1 MSEYKFKIHGE
12 LLIEGMDKININPA
26 NIVCLTRIS
35 NYLEKNMPM
44 ILLHMNLDKNV
55 FDKLLQ
61 NAKTATIHLNIS
73 KYDAGYTYD
82 EAFYDTYIDD
92 EFSIIVSND
101 INYNKEL
108 DYIEDDSLSE
118 TNTKK
123 DVWRELNVGLISK
136 SSIDANKIVSNGIFY
151 DITIMDL
158 IGYYMSSLHLL
169 LEPFDYTETIKQL
182 TIPPID
188 TLVKLVD
195 YLNSIK
201 VFYKTSYLL
210 FIDEPYCTYL
220 ISRSGKGI
228 KKNDDLYL
236 DIQFDVKKVT
246 DPEYAVQGM
255 DKNRQT
261 QQYDISLPV
270 TQTKYTID
278 HDASKLVNEFETIV
292 NPNTESDI
300 FSSAD
305 IQSAKTYIE
314 RLIGTFRGSIQDYII
329 NNTGLGGFMGSCAK
343 EVANAAGYM
352 NYLNQVQDN
361 MIDVEINDM
370 FAGLK
375 TSVSVKVGDAS
386 FDVDLLSSS
395 IKDIAASGLKSALG
409 GFTSKLGEVQNLTN
423 NLFTNVDQG
432 IQAFNDIAML
442 DNRLASVSFINIQDT
457 VAKTNQMLSGVAS
470 SVTNLTNGFMSQ
482 VTEKMSS
489 VTGVLDTM
497 SNLTD
502 TIDNLDKAVKIMEAA
517 EKFGLVS
524 GQHPDQQKFINRI
537 KENNNKIKGVISEVR
552 SECDRIQGQI
562 QSVTDCINGI
572 ANQAS
577 SLATFGDALNK
588 IASMNVKA
596 KFNSL
601 VPDTR
606 DITASNGILGS
617 LSTLF
622 QSLSSSGSISFSD
635 ISKIV
640 DNLDN
645 VADIDSI
652 GKLGLSNFAA
662 KLNVGATSNG
672 KVGKMILKAKNDNP
686 NMIKNIKSEMENM
699 VNQLSINKVNID
711 PSVFTPNKRYKVKNY
726 DAHSDKDGLFILNKK
741 TEIYK
746 REAENFYCKTILDFS
761 KIMEPP
767 STNES
772 QNNDSGLENKE
783 K

>member
-1 MSEYKFKIHGE
+1 MSEYKFKINGE
-12 LLIEGMDKININPA
+12 LLIEGMDQIRIDPA
-26 NIVCLTRIS
+26 NIVCLTRVS

-73 KYDAGYTYD
+73 KYNADYTYD
-82 EAFYDTYIDD
+82 EAFYETYIDD
-92 EFSIIVSND
+92 EFSLIVSND

-108 DYIEDDSLSE
+108 DYIEDDSLSDK
-118 TNTKK
+118 NTKK
-123 DVWRELNVGLISK
+123 DVWRELNVGLIPK

-151 DITIMDL
+151 DVTIMDL
-158 IGYYMSSLHLL
+158 IGYYMGSLHLL
-169 LEPFDYTETIKQL
+169 LEPFDYQETIKQL

-188 TLVKLVD
+188 TLVKLVE

-236 DIQFDVKKVT
+236 DVQFDIKKTT
-246 DPEYAVQGM
+246 DTEAVLQGM
-255 DKNRQT
+255 TTNRQS
-261 QQYDISLPV
+261 QQYDINLPV

-278 HDASKLVNEFETIV
+278 HDASKLVNEFDTIV
-292 NPNTESDI
+292 NPNKESDI
-300 FSSAD
+300 MNSAD
-305 IQSAKTYIE
+305 IQSTKSYIE
-314 RLIGTFRGSIQDYII
+314 RLIGTFRGGIQDYII
-329 NNTGLGGFMGSCAK
+329 KNTGMGGFMGSCSK

-352 NYLNQVQDN
+352 GYLKQVQND
-361 MIDVEINDM
+361 MIDTEINNM

-386 FDVDLLSSS
+386 FNVDLLSSGV
-395 IKDIAASGLKSALG
+395 KDMAASGFRSVLSN
-409 GFTSKLGEVQNLTN
+409 FTSNLNGVN
-423 NLFTNVDQG
+423 NLSDNLFANVTQG
-432 IQAFNDIAML
+432 IQAFNDISML
-442 DNRLASVSFINIQDT
+442 DNRLASVTFINMQDT
-457 VAKTNQMLSGVAS
+457 VAKTNQMLSGISS
-470 SVTNLTNGFMSQ
+470 SVTNLTNGFANQ
-482 VTEKMSS
+482 VTKQLST
-489 VTGVLDTM
+489 VTGVLNTM
-497 SNLTD
+497 NNLTS
-502 TIDNLDKAVKIMEAA
+502 TIDNVDKAVKIMEAA

-524 GQHPDQQKFINRI
+524 GQHPDQQEFINRI
-537 KENNNKIKGVISEVR
+537 KENNNKLKGVITEVQ
-552 SECDRIQGQI
+552 SECNRIQAQV
-562 QSVTDCINGI
+562 QNVTNCINSI
-572 ANQAS
+572 ANQVS
-577 SLATFGDALNK
+577 SLSAFGDALSK
-588 IASMNVKA
+588 IPMMNVKS

-601 VPDTR
+601 VTDTR
-606 DITASNGILGS
+606 DISASNGITAS

-635 ISKIV
+635 ISKIA

-645 VADIDSI
+645 VADIGSI

-699 VNQLSINKVNID
+699 INQLSVNKVNID

-726 DAHSDKDGLFILNKK
+726 DAHSDKDGIFILNKK